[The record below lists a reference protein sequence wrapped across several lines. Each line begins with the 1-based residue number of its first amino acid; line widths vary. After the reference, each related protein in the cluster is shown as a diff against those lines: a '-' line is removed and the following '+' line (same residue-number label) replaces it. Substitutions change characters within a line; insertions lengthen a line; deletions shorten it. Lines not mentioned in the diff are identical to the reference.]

1 MEKGKCFFCGGEKCF
16 FGGEEKQKRKRRKIS
31 GEGKRIF
38 CKENENEEGK
48 VDIRFKR
55 KQYFCGGE
63 EKNEKEKEENT
74 WRRKFFGRSRKMRE
88 IFGEGKNIFC

>member
-1 MEKGKCFFCGGEKCF
+1 MFFFVGEKNAF
-16 FGGEEKQKRKRRKIS
+16 LEEKKSKKRKRRKIS

-48 VDIRFKR
+48 VDIHFKR

-63 EKNEKEKEENT
+63 EKKRERKGGKYLEKEFFWEE
-74 WRRKFFGRSRKMRE
+74 
-88 IFGEGKNIFC
+88 

>member
-1 MEKGKCFFCGGEKCF
+1 MFFFVGEKNAF
-16 FGGEEKQKRKRRKIS
+16 LEEKKSKKRKRRKIS

-48 VDIRFKR
+48 VDIHFKR

-63 EKNEKEKEENT
+63 EKKTRKK
-74 WRRKFFGRSRKMRE
+74 RRK
-88 IFGEGKNIFC
+88 ILGEGNFLGGVGK

>member
-48 VDIRFKR
+48 VDIHFKR

-63 EKNEKEKEENT
+63 EKKRERKGGKYLEKEFFWEE
-74 WRRKFFGRSRKMRE
+74 
-88 IFGEGKNIFC
+88 